1 MHRVVLVL
9 ILLPTTLPAAA
20 QTTVGVRAGLGS
32 AKMAVPGNVAFAPC
46 PPETDCPSSATDPVR
61 GLILGADYDLPISDS
76 ASVFGFRFGAAY
88 VEKGGTGSGY
98 DAKGEPDSGTISM
111 SYVQFSMLVRA
122 RTSGRQSVV
131 VLLGPWAGAQLSC
144 EKEGDVA
151 PTCGKADTGIAV
163 GAGVEIALP
172 GSSGR
177 GVGIEGIYY
186 RGLTEH
192 SEYYE
197 RTRLTAIQVG
207 FVFPVG

>member
-1 MHRVVLVL
+1 
-9 ILLPTTLPAAA
+9 
-20 QTTVGVRAGLGS
+20 
-32 AKMAVPGNVAFAPC
+32 
-46 PPETDCPSSATDPVR
+46 
-61 GLILGADYDLPISDS
+61 
-76 ASVFGFRFGAAY
+76 
-88 VEKGGTGSGY
+88 
-98 DAKGEPDSGTISM
+98 M

-122 RTSGRQSVV
+122 RTSGRHSVV

-151 PTCGKADTGIAV
+151 PTCGKGDTGIAV

-192 SEYYE
+192 SGYYE